1 MADGLT
7 FYNNPFRV
15 TGAGTGKR
23 KPFIMQRANA
33 SNQGCPHNNNTL
45 ITVLTNTVDKSGIVY
60 NNTNHRFIVPTN
72 GEYVVHVKI
81 NYASE
86 FTSGNDDYLSIRRN
100 GSNSWPGSSAIW
112 YVPDSQGTTWYKSFH
127 NEAIVP
133 CSRNDYIDFTFF
145 QNSGG
150 NRLISGSMSYCY
162 IHLL

>member
-1 MADGLT
+1 MAEGLT
-7 FYNNPFRV
+7 FYNNPYRV

-33 SNQGCPHNNNTL
+33 SNQGCPHNTNTL

-86 FTSGNDDYLSIRRN
+86 YTGGNDDQLAIRRN
-100 GSNSWPGSSAIW
+100 GSNNWPGSASIW

-133 CSRNDYIDFTFF
+133 CSRNDYIDFTFY

>member
-7 FYNNPFRV
+7 FYNNPYRV

-23 KPFIMQRANA
+23 KPFIMQRANTQ
-33 SNQGCPHNNNTL
+33 NQGCPNNTTTL
-45 ITVLTNTVDKSGIVY
+45 ITVFETTVDKSGIVY

-86 FTSGNDDYLSIRRN
+86 YTSGNDDQLAIRRN
-100 GSNSWPGSSAIW
+100 GSNTWPGSASIW

-133 CSRNDYIDFTFF
+133 CSRNDYIDFTFW

-150 NRLISGSMSYCY
+150 SRVISGTMCYCY